1 MRAYRN
7 FRVVVAVVLGA
18 AALTG
23 SGAVASSASP
33 VTPSTGATP
42 RQTASAAPDPDAPH
56 IGTVA
61 GVQTGRH
68 ISVNN
73 PTSLRA
79 FRQLHRQMLDK
90 GSGTRS
96 DPTTIHEYVG
106 TSFQNFDTSAG
117 SQATQSVSRR
127 IKPANGGTTL
137 YTPTMYP
144 SGGSCIEV
152 STAYFFTSQVVA
164 AWDWCVAL
172 RFVVQV
178 TINRSF
184 MQTYTLDKNYS
195 VQIEQT
201 DPSTNEWTS
210 YLYNYGTGQWQTLF
224 TQSGTSQVGLAEG
237 WDLYELYS
245 NVKPN
250 GQSYACIDLR
260 GKRIESQDIQV
271 KIGSTWE
278 TADPSNAGDD
288 YDVPLGDFHCKSL
301 SYQMITQF
309 SHWKAIG

>member
-1 MRAYRN
+1 MYAYRN
-7 FRVVVAVVLGA
+7 LKVLVALVLGA
-18 AALTG
+18 AALTV
-23 SGAVASSASP
+23 SGTAASSASTVP
-33 VTPSTGATP
+33 PGTPASP
-42 RQTASAAPDPDAPH
+42 RQTATAAPDPNAPH
-56 IGTVA
+56 LGTVA
-61 GVQTGRH
+61 GRQTGPH

-79 FRQLHRQMLDK
+79 FRQLHQQMLDK

-106 TSFQNFDTSAG
+106 TSFKKFDNSTG
-117 SQATQSVSRR
+117 SQATQSVSRK

-144 SGGSCIEV
+144 SGGSCVEV

-164 AWDWCVAL
+164 AWDWCVAI

-178 TINRSF
+178 TIDRSF
-184 MQTYTLDKNYS
+184 IRTYTLDRNYA

-210 YLYNYGTGQWQTLF
+210 YLYNYRTGQWETLF
-224 TQSGTSQVGLAEG
+224 KQSGTSQVGLAEG

-245 NVKPN
+245 NLKPN

-271 KIGSTWE
+271 KVGSTWE
-278 TADPSNAGDD
+278 IADPSNAGDD

-301 SYQMITQF
+301 SYQMITQY